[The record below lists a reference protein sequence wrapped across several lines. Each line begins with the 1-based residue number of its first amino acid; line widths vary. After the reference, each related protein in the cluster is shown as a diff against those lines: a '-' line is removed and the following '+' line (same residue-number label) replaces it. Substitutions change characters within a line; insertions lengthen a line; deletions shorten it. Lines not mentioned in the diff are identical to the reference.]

1 MAIDASCAARGTM
14 FRLGMKSFLIRFNVM
29 WLGGLFFVL
38 LFLSGI
44 QHSARFSPSDSLIW
58 STTYLDGIVVG
69 VVMMGLLLLAVL
81 SWCYALW
88 RSWKLTR
95 SDTVINAQR
104 MAVFGY
110 LLGAPIFLKFTGIY
124 WLSAMRVITD
134 KLVHVI

>member
-1 MAIDASCAARGTM
+1 MIRVSRPAELSWGKTM
-14 FRLGMKSFLIRFNVM
+14 NSFFINFNLV
-29 WLGGLFFVL
+29 WLGSLFFVL

-44 QHSARFSPSDSLIW
+44 QHSARFSPSDSLMW

-69 VVMMGLLLLAVL
+69 VVMMGLLLLALL

-88 RSWKLTR
+88 RSWNLTKSER
-95 SDTVINAQR
+95 LFSTQR
-104 MAVFGY
+104 LAVFGY

-124 WLSAMRVITD
+124 WLSAMKVITD